1 MSSLQIAVN
10 IHKTGANPRDGKEE
24 EGSSLSTKL
33 VVSMCGILINNVRE
47 VKRMPPITVNVLLLD
62 LFLQIMV

>member
-1 MSSLQIAVN
+1 LSSLQIAVN

-24 EGSSLSTKL
+24 DSSLSTKL
-33 VVSMCGILINNVRE
+33 VVSMCDILINNVRE

-62 LFLQIMV
+62 LFLQIIV